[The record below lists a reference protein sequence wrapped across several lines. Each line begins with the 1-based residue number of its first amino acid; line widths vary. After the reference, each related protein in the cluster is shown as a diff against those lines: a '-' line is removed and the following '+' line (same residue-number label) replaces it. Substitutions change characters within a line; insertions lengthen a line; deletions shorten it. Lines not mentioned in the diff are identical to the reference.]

1 MKNKKLFL
9 LCGPAGSG
17 KTTWI
22 KKQIEMVNYPCLH
35 ISRDAVRME
44 FLKEEDKNI
53 FAYEDDVFDEFCRRI
68 EAAILDENGADVI
81 FVDAT
86 HLNEGSRGKLLR
98 RIGPALKGVE
108 VIAVVIKVP
117 LEVSL
122 DQNEKR
128 KGSCA
133 YVPRSVVRRM
143 YYQFTMPTFEE
154 GFDKIYVYNPYKE
167 GAKYTIFEKE

>member
-1 MKNKKLFL
+1 MSKKKLFVM
-9 LCGPAGSG
+9 CGNAGCG
-17 KTTWI
+17 KSTWI
-22 KKQIEMVNYPCLH
+22 QNNLH
-35 ISRDAVRME
+35 AFEGYTSVVSRDQIRFSFVHE
-44 FLKEEDKNI
+44 GEDYFSRETEVYAKFI
-53 FAYEDDVFDEFCRRI
+53 DDIQFG
-68 EAAILDENGADVI
+68 LENADNVI
-81 FVDAT
+81 VDAT

-122 DQNEKR
+122 EQNEKR
-128 KGSCA
+128 KGSRS

-143 YYQFTMPTFEE
+143 YYQFIMPTFEE
-154 GFDKIYVYNPYKE
+154 GFDKIYVYNPYKK

>member
-1 MKNKKLFL
+1 MRKKKLFVM
-9 LCGPAGSG
+9 CGNAGCG
-17 KTTWI
+17 KSTWI
-22 KKQIEMVNYPCLH
+22 QNNLH
-35 ISRDAVRME
+35 TFEGHTSVVSRDQIR
-44 FLKEEDKNI
+44 FLFVPEGEDYFSRETEVYAKFI
-53 FAYEDDVFDEFCRRI
+53 DDIKFG
-68 EAAILDENGADVI
+68 LENADNVI
-81 FVDAT
+81 VDAT

-98 RIGPALKGVE
+98 RIGSALKGIE
-108 VIAVVIKVP
+108 VIAVVIKAP

-128 KGSCA
+128 KGSRA
-133 YVPRSVVRRM
+133 YVPPSTVRRM

>member
-1 MKNKKLFL
+1 MSKKKMFVM
-9 LCGPAGSG
+9 CGGAGSG
-17 KTTWI
+17 KSTWI
-22 KKQIEMVNYPCLH
+22 QNNLH
-35 ISRDAVRME
+35 TFEGYTSVVSRDQIR
-44 FLKEEDKNI
+44 FLFVHEGEDYFSRETEVYAKFI
-53 FAYEDDVFDEFCRRI
+53 DDIQFGI
-68 EAAILDENGADVI
+68 ENADNVI
-81 FVDAT
+81 VDAT

-122 DQNEKR
+122 EQNEKR
-128 KGSCA
+128 KGSRS

-143 YYQFTMPTFEE
+143 HYQFTMPTFEE

>member
-1 MKNKKLFL
+1 MSKKKLFVM
-9 LCGPAGSG
+9 CGNAGCG
-17 KTTWI
+17 KSTWI
-22 KKQIEMVNYPCLH
+22 QNNLDTFKGSSQI
-35 ISRDAVRME
+35 ISRDDIR
-44 FLKEEDKNI
+44 FSLLKEGDDYFSKEDKVFEIYVSEIKKSLDFNDNT
-53 FAYEDDVFDEFCRRI
+53 FA
-68 EAAILDENGADVI
+68 
-81 FVDAT
+81 DAT
-86 HLNEGSRGKLLR
+86 HLNESSRGKLLR
-98 RIGPALKGVE
+98 RIGSALKGVE
-108 VIAVVIKVP
+108 VIAIVIKVP

-128 KGSCA
+128 KGSRS

>member
-1 MKNKKLFL
+1 MSKKKLFVM
-9 LCGPAGSG
+9 CGNAGCG
-17 KTTWI
+17 KSTWI
-22 KKQIEMVNYPCLH
+22 QNNLH
-35 ISRDAVRME
+35 TFEGHTSVVSRDQIR
-44 FLKEEDKNI
+44 FLFVPEGEDYFSRETEVYAKFIDDIQFGLENADNI
-53 FAYEDDVFDEFCRRI
+53 I
-68 EAAILDENGADVI
+68 
-81 FVDAT
+81 VDAT

-98 RIGPALKGVE
+98 RIGSALKGVE

-128 KGSCA
+128 KGSRS

-143 YYQFTMPTFEE
+143 YYQFTTPTFEE